1 MVQLKDYARKFIK
14 DEEGAEL
21 IEWAIGVAIAGLLIG
36 VAFTIASNMRGSLEQ
51 TSDALND
58 GLGNFNSMMQNDT
71 NGSEGGNT

>member
-1 MVQLKDYARKFIK
+1 MVQLKNYARKFIK

-51 TSDALND
+51 TSDALNE
-58 GLGNFNSMMQNDT
+58 GLGSFNEMMTKGENDGT
-71 NGSEGGNT
+71 